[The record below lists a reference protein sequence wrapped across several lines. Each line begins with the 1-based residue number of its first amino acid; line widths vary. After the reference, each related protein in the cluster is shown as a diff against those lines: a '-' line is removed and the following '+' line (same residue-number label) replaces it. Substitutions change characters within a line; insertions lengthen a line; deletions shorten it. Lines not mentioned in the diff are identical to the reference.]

1 MSFDQTSLG
10 GGKKGSQPLLFGQA
24 DSGGDRSNARRQLVR
39 AFGNQVIKGLKNG
52 NRNVSPALYNKN
64 ILGPFRTAY
73 NAGDVKT
80 NYVGEQ
86 VNKIYGIL
94 PNQVGGNN
102 LSRVNANGGSLAIN
116 SNGNAMYSGNI
127 KYVHDGS
134 DYIRF
139 KKLQAI
145 NKTYNSQPGDDT
157 FKYGVVRHGRVRH

>member
-1 MSFDQTSLG
+1 MSSIPFNPNSTLG
-10 GGKKGSQPLLFGQA
+10 NAKGKEYLKVGHTDAGNE
-24 DSGGDRSNARRQLVR
+24 RSVYRKQIKKS
-39 AFGNQVIKGLKNG
+39 FGNMYNAGLES
-52 NRNVSPALYNKN
+52 SPILYNKN

-86 VNKIYGIL
+86 VSKIYGIL

-102 LSRVNANGGSLAIN
+102 LSRINANGGSLAIN

-145 NKTYNSQPGDDT
+145 NKTYYSQPGDDT
-157 FKYGVVRHGRVRH
+157 FKYGVVRYGRVRQ